1 MRQME
6 QGQYARKL
14 MLRAVALLITV
25 INVMFVLKLFIWKSL
40 FTVNY
45 TCFWNI
51 YAKSLLTSLF
61 QIFLEFWKGDLV
73 LLRVGKASAAQHIAC

>member
-25 INVMFVLKLFIWKSL
+25 INVMFVLKLFI
-40 FTVNY
+40 
-45 TCFWNI
+45 
-51 YAKSLLTSLF
+51 
-61 QIFLEFWKGDLV
+61 
-73 LLRVGKASAAQHIAC
+73 